1 MKGENLMIKK
11 TLAQIALMA
20 NGEKLDLQYQN
31 VVIEGVSIDTRT
43 ISPGNL
49 YIPIIGE
56 TFNGHQ
62 FVESAIDNGAVA
74 VLWGSDQ
81 PNPPQQIPVIFVKD
95 TLEALQTL
103 SKNYRD
109 ELSIKVVGITGS
121 NGKTTTK
128 DMVTAVLSTKMRVQK
143 TEGNFNNHIGLPLT
157 LLRLKEDT
165 EVAVLEMG
173 MSAFG
178 EIEFLTL
185 LARPDVAVI
194 TNIGESHMMDLG
206 SREGIAKAKL
216 EIVDGLAKDGLL
228 IYHGDE
234 PLLTERVK
242 AMDIHTTTF
251 GETTKN
257 DLYPLR
263 IKQENEGTYFSINEQ
278 ENKEFYV
285 PVLGKHNVNNAMAA
299 IEVARHFGLSW
310 DQIENGLKQIKI
322 TNMRLELIEGVN
334 GTKLINDAYNASPLS
349 MKAAISLVH
358 DLKSSGKKIVVLG
371 DMLELGDNE
380 NEYHEE
386 VGRFIQPDKVDYVFT
401 YGTLG
406 EHIANG
412 AKELFPE
419 ERVSAFLDK
428 EKLIEA
434 LRNLLSE
441 EDILLVKGS
450 RGMKLEEVIFAFK
463 K

>member
-1 MKGENLMIKK
+1 MIKK
-11 TLAQIALMA
+11 TLAQIEEMTK
-20 NGEKLDLQYQN
+20 GEKLDPQHKN

-49 YIPIIGE
+49 YIPIIGD

-62 FVESAIDNGAVA
+62 FVDAAIENGAAA

-81 PNPPQQIPVIFVKD
+81 PNPPQQIPVIYVHN

-103 SKNYRD
+103 ARSYRD
-109 ELSIKVVGITGS
+109 ELSIKVIGITGS

-128 DMVTAVLSTKMRVQK
+128 DMVTAVLSTSINVQK
-143 TEGNFNNHIGLPLT
+143 TEGNLNNHIGLPLT
-157 LLRLKEDT
+157 ILRLKVDT

-178 EIEFLTL
+178 EIELLTRI
-185 LARPDVAVI
+185 ARPDVAVI

-206 SREGIAKAKL
+206 SRAGIAKAKL
-216 EIVDGLAKDGLL
+216 EIVEGLSKKGLL

-242 AMDIHTTTF
+242 SMDIQTTTF
-251 GETTKN
+251 GESKQN
-257 DLYPLR
+257 DLYPLS
-263 IKQENEGTYFSINEQ
+263 IKQENEGTYFSINELEQ
-278 ENKEFYV
+278 KEFYV

-299 IEVARHFGLSW
+299 IAVARHFGLSW
-310 DQIENGLKQIKI
+310 DQIESGLKQIKI
-322 TNMRLELIEGVN
+322 TNMRLELIEGIN

-358 DLKSSGKKIVVLG
+358 DLQTSGKKIVVLG

-380 NEYHEE
+380 NEFHEE
-386 VGRFIQPDKVDYVFT
+386 VGRFIQPDKVDYVYT
-401 YGTLG
+401 YGRLG
-406 EHIANG
+406 EHIAGG
-412 AKELFPE
+412 AREQFQQD
-419 ERVSAFLDK
+419 RVFAYKDK
-428 EKLIEA
+428 EQLIEA

-441 EDILLVKGS
+441 GDILLVKGS

>member
-1 MKGENLMIKK
+1 MKGEIFMIKK
-11 TLAQIALMA
+11 TLAQIAQMA
-20 NGEKLDLQYQN
+20 NGEKLDPQFQN

-62 FVESAIDNGAVA
+62 FVDSAIDNGAAA

-103 SKNYRD
+103 AKNYRD

-128 DMVTAVLSTKMRVQK
+128 DMVTAVLSTNLRVQK

-185 LARPDVAVI
+185 LARPNVAVI

-251 GETTKN
+251 GESTKN
-257 DLYPLR
+257 DLFPLS
-263 IKQENEGTYFSINEQ
+263 IKQESEGTYFSINEQ

-310 DQIENGLKQIKI
+310 DQIESGLQQIKI

-358 DLKSSGKKIVVLG
+358 DLKTSGKKIVVLG
-371 DMLELGDNE
+371 DMLELGDKE

-412 AKELFPE
+412 AKEHFPE
-419 ERVSAFLDK
+419 ERVSAFQDK
-428 EKLIEA
+428 ENLIEA

>member
-1 MKGENLMIKK
+1 MIKK
-11 TLAQIALMA
+11 ILAQIEQMA
-20 NGEKLDLQYQN
+20 KGEKLDPQHQN

-62 FVESAIDNGAVA
+62 FVNAAIENGAAA

-103 SKNYRD
+103 AKSYRD
-109 ELSIKVVGITGS
+109 ELTMKVVGITGS

-128 DMVTAVLSTKMRVQK
+128 DMVTAVLSTSMRVQK
-143 TEGNFNNHIGLPLT
+143 TEGNLNNQIGMPLT
-157 LLRLKEDT
+157 ILRLKEDT

-178 EIEFLTL
+178 EIEFLTR

-194 TNIGESHMMDLG
+194 TNIGESHMMELG

-216 EIVDGLAKDGLL
+216 EIVAGLSKEGLL
-228 IYHGDE
+228 IYQGDE
-234 PLLTERVK
+234 PLLKERVK
-242 AMDIHTTTF
+242 SMDIVTTTF
-251 GETTKN
+251 GDSQQN
-257 DLYPLR
+257 DLYPLE

-278 ENKEFYV
+278 EKTEFYV

-299 IEVARHFGLSW
+299 IAVARHFGLSW
-310 DQIENGLKQIKI
+310 DKIESGLKQIKI
-322 TNMRLELIEGVN
+322 TNMRLELIEGIN

-358 DLKSSGKKIVVLG
+358 DLQTTGKKIVVLG
-371 DMLELGDNE
+371 DMLELGE
-380 NEYHEE
+380 NEIEYHKE
-386 VGRFIQPDKVDYVFT
+386 VGRFIQPDKVDYVLT
-401 YGTLG
+401 YGRLG
-406 EHIANG
+406 EHIASG
-412 AKELFPE
+412 ARDQFAQD
-419 ERVSAFLDK
+419 RVFAYQDK
-428 EKLIEA
+428 EQLIVA
-434 LRNLLSE
+434 LRKYLSE
-441 EDILLVKGS
+441 GDIVLVKGS
-450 RGMKLEEVIFAFK
+450 RGMKLEEVILAFK

>member
-1 MKGENLMIKK
+1 MIKK
-11 TLAQIALMA
+11 TLAQIEQMA
-20 NGEKLDLQYQN
+20 NGEKLDSQHKN

-49 YIPIIGE
+49 YIPIIGD

-62 FVESAIDNGAVA
+62 FVDAAIENGAAA

-81 PNPPQQIPVIFVKD
+81 PNPPQQIPVIYVKD

-103 SKNYRD
+103 AKNYRN
-109 ELSIKVVGITGS
+109 ELPIKVVGITGS

-128 DMVTAVLSTKMRVQK
+128 DMVTAVLSTSLRVQK

-157 LLRLKEDT
+157 ILRLKEDT

-178 EIEFLTL
+178 EIEFLTRL
-185 LARPDVAVI
+185 GRPDVAVI

-206 SREGIAKAKL
+206 SRAGIAKAKF
-216 EIVDGLAKDGLL
+216 EIVEGLSKEGLL

-234 PLLTERVK
+234 PLLRDKVK
-242 AMDIHTTTF
+242 SMDIQTTTF
-251 GETTKN
+251 GESEQN
-257 DLYPLR
+257 DLYPLT
-263 IKQENEGTYFSINEQ
+263 IKQENEGTYFSINEL
-278 ENKEFYV
+278 EKKGFYV

-299 IEVARHFGLSW
+299 MAVARYFGLSW
-310 DQIENGLKQIKI
+310 DKIEIGLKQIKI
-322 TNMRLELIEGVN
+322 TNMRLELIEGRE

-358 DLKSSGKKIVVLG
+358 DLQASGKKIVLLG
-371 DMLELGDNE
+371 DMLELGDKE

-406 EHIANG
+406 EHIASG
-412 AKELFPE
+412 AKEQFPPD
-419 ERVSAFLDK
+419 RVFAYQDK
-428 EKLIEA
+428 EQLIEA
-434 LRNLLSE
+434 LRSLLSE
-441 EDILLVKGS
+441 GDILLVKGS
-450 RGMKLEEVIFAFK
+450 RGMKLEEVVFAFK

>member
-1 MKGENLMIKK
+1 MIKK
-11 TLAQIALMA
+11 TLAQIKGMA
-20 NGEKLDLQYQN
+20 KGEKLDPQYEN

-62 FVESAIDNGAVA
+62 FVQAAIENGAVA
-74 VLWGSDQ
+74 TLWGIDQ
-81 PNPPQQIPVIFVKD
+81 PNPPQNIPVLFVKD

-103 SKNYRD
+103 SKSYRD
-109 ELSIKVVGITGS
+109 ELSIKIVGITGS

-128 DMVTAVLSTKMRVQK
+128 DMVTSVLSTSMRVQK

-157 LLRLKEDT
+157 ILRLNEDT
-165 EVAVLEMG
+165 EIAVLEMG

-216 EIVDGLAKDGLL
+216 EIVDGLSKEGLL

-242 AMDIHTTTF
+242 EMDIQTTTF
-251 GETTKN
+251 GETEQN
-257 DLYPLR
+257 DLYPLS

-278 ENKEFYV
+278 EKKELYV

-299 IEVARHFGLSW
+299 IAVAHHFGLTW
-310 DQIENGLKQIKI
+310 DQIESGLNQIKI
-322 TNMRLELIEGVN
+322 TNMRLELIEGAG

-358 DLKSSGKKIVVLG
+358 DLQPTGKKIVVLG
-371 DMLELGDNE
+371 DMLELGDKE

-386 VGRFIQPDKVDYVFT
+386 VGSFIQPDKVDYVFT

-406 EHIANG
+406 EHIAKG
-412 AKELFPE
+412 AKENFTQD
-419 ERVSAFLDK
+419 RVFAFQDK
-428 EKLIEA
+428 AQLIEQ

-441 EDILLVKGS
+441 GDILLVKGS

-463 K
+463 

>member
-1 MKGENLMIKK
+1 MIKK
-11 TLAQIALMA
+11 TLAQIEQMA
-20 NGEKLDLQYQN
+20 NGEKLDPQHKT

-43 ISPGNL
+43 ISSGNL

-62 FVESAIDNGAVA
+62 FVNAAIENGAAA

-81 PNPPQQIPVIFVKD
+81 PDPPQQVPVIFVKD

-103 SKNYRD
+103 AKSYRD
-109 ELSIKVVGITGS
+109 ELAMKVVGITGS

-128 DMVTAVLSTKMRVQK
+128 DMVTAVLSTSMRVQK
-143 TEGNFNNHIGLPLT
+143 TEGNLNNQIGLPLT
-157 LLRLKEDT
+157 ILRLKEDT

-178 EIEFLTL
+178 EIEFLTR

-194 TNIGESHMMDLG
+194 TNIGESHMMELG

-216 EIVDGLAKDGLL
+216 EIVDGLSKEGLL

-234 PLLTERVK
+234 PLLTEKVK
-242 AMDIHTTTF
+242 EMDIQTTTF
-251 GETTKN
+251 GESQQN
-257 DLYPLR
+257 DLYPLT
-263 IKQENEGTYFSINEQ
+263 IKQENEGTYFSINKQ
-278 ENKEFYV
+278 EKKEFYV

-299 IEVARHFGLSW
+299 IAVARHFDLSW
-310 DQIENGLKQIKI
+310 DKIESGLKQIKI
-322 TNMRLELIEGVN
+322 TNMRLELIEGIN

-358 DLKSSGKKIVVLG
+358 DLQTAGKKIVVLG
-371 DMLELGDNE
+371 DMLELGDKE

-386 VGRFIQPDKVDYVFT
+386 VGRFIQPDKVNYVFT
-401 YGTLG
+401 YGRLG
-406 EHIANG
+406 AHIASG
-412 AKELFPE
+412 AREQFPQD
-419 ERVSAFLDK
+419 RVFAYQDK
-428 EKLIEA
+428 EQLIEA
-434 LRNLLSE
+434 LRKYLSE
-441 EDILLVKGS
+441 GDILLVKGS
-450 RGMKLEEVIFAFK
+450 RGMKLEEIVIAFK

>member
-1 MKGENLMIKK
+1 MIKK
-11 TLAQIALMA
+11 TLAQIEQMA
-20 NGEKLDLQYQN
+20 KGEKLDPQHQN

-43 ISPGNL
+43 IAPGNL

-62 FVESAIDNGAVA
+62 FVNAAIENGAAA

-81 PNPPQQIPVIFVKD
+81 PNPPQQIPVIFVED
-95 TLEALQTL
+95 TLVALQTL
-103 SKNYRD
+103 AKSYRD
-109 ELSIKVVGITGS
+109 ELTMQVVGITGS

-128 DMVTAVLSTKMRVQK
+128 DMVTAVLSTSMRVQK
-143 TEGNFNNHIGLPLT
+143 TEGNLNNQIGLPLT
-157 LLRLKEDT
+157 ILRLKEDT

-178 EIEFLTL
+178 EIEFLTR

-194 TNIGESHMMDLG
+194 TNIGESHMMELG

-216 EIVDGLAKDGLL
+216 EIVEGLSKKGLL

-234 PLLTERVK
+234 PLLKERVK
-242 AMDIHTTTF
+242 SMDIVTRTF
-251 GETTKN
+251 GESQQN
-257 DLYPLR
+257 DLYPLE

-278 ENKEFYV
+278 EKKEFYV

-299 IEVARHFGLSW
+299 IAVARHFGLSW
-310 DQIENGLKQIKI
+310 DKIESGLKQIKI
-322 TNMRLELIEGVN
+322 TNMRLELIEGIN

-358 DLKSSGKKIVVLG
+358 DLQTTGKKIVVLG

-380 NEYHEE
+380 IEYHEE
-386 VGRFIQPDKVDYVFT
+386 VGRFIQRDKVDYVFT
-401 YGTLG
+401 YGRLG
-406 EHIANG
+406 EHIASG
-412 AKELFPE
+412 AKEQFPQD
-419 ERVSAFLDK
+419 RVFAYQDK
-428 EKLIEA
+428 GQLIEA
-434 LRNLLSE
+434 LRKQLSE
-441 EDILLVKGS
+441 GDIVLVKGS
-450 RGMKLEEVIFAFK
+450 RGMKLEEVILAFK

>member
-1 MKGENLMIKK
+1 MIKK
-11 TLAQIALMA
+11 TLAQIEQMA
-20 NGEKLDLQYQN
+20 NGEKLDPQHQN

-49 YIPIIGE
+49 YIPIIGD

-62 FVESAIDNGAVA
+62 FVNAAIENGAAA
-74 VLWGSDQ
+74 VLWESDQ
-81 PNPPQQIPVIFVKD
+81 PNPPQQIPVIYVND

-103 SKNYRD
+103 AKSYRD

-128 DMVTAVLSTKMRVQK
+128 DMVTAVLSTTTSVQK
-143 TEGNFNNHIGLPLT
+143 TEGNLNNHIGLPLT
-157 LLRLKEDT
+157 ILRLKEDT
-165 EVAVLEMG
+165 KVAVLEMG

-178 EIEFLTL
+178 EIELLTKV
-185 LARPDVAVI
+185 AGPDVAVI

-216 EIVDGLAKDGLL
+216 EIVDGLSNEGLL

-234 PLLTERVK
+234 PLLTKRVQS
-242 AMDIHTTTF
+242 MNIQTITF
-251 GETTKN
+251 GASKQN
-257 DLYPLR
+257 DLYPLN
-263 IKQENEGTYFSINEQ
+263 IIQKNEGTYFSINEQ
-278 ENKEFYV
+278 EKKKFYL

-299 IEVARHFGLSW
+299 IAVARHFGLSW
-310 DQIENGLKQIKI
+310 DQIESGLKQIKI
-322 TNMRLELIEGVN
+322 TNMRLELIEGIN
-334 GTKLINDAYNASPLS
+334 GIKLINDAYNASPLS

-358 DLKSSGKKIVVLG
+358 DLETPGKKIVVLG
-371 DMLELGDNE
+371 DMLELGDKE

-401 YGTLG
+401 YGALG
-406 EHIANG
+406 EYIASG
-412 AKELFPE
+412 AMEHFPQ
-419 ERVSAFLDK
+419 ERVDSYQDK
-428 EKLIEA
+428 QQLIEA
-434 LRNLLSE
+434 LRKLLSDG
-441 EDILLVKGS
+441 DILLVKGS